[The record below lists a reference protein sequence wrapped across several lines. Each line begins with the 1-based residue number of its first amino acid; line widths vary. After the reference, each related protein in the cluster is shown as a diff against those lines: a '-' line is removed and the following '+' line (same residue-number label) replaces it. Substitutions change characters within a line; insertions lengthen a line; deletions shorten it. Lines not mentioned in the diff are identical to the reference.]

1 MGGAPELHPELD
13 HADGSLRIMAA
24 DVRVNL
30 RDFGYLTMA
39 AAQTEVEHVRTIS
52 GVVEVLGAG
61 GGRDLMDRYFGRNND
76 MGRGKLLVAGAQY
89 SVSLGTLLRRPDEFW
104 GDGPDLKLSL
114 FGMYA
119 QISADDPARDGE
131 QKYKLGAEATYTPL
145 SWLVLGGRVDR
156 VVPYMSAP
164 KVPLYARQNDNS
176 YSVLT
181 ARAVLRSDWQARE
194 ALTLQYSHFIYR
206 ENFHVVTLNSGGQV
220 STVSDEP
227 DRHLLAIYG
236 TLWW

>member
-1 MGGAPELHPELD
+1 M
-13 HADGSLRIMAA
+13 
-24 DVRVNL
+24 
-30 RDFGYLTMA
+30 
-39 AAQTEVEHVRTIS
+39 
-52 GVVEVLGAG
+52 
-61 GGRDLMDRYFGRNND
+61 
-76 MGRGKLLVAGAQY
+76 AGAQY
-89 SVSLGTLLRRPDEFW
+89 SFSLGLYCAGRRVL